1 VKVEPFPTKLSA
13 HTEPPCASTMR
24 LQTAKPNPIP
34 FDLVMKRGGKRKEHC
49 ELTSGL
55 DVSGVDLESGVDD
68 AEPSVT

>member
-1 VKVEPFPTKLSA
+1 
-13 HTEPPCASTMR
+13 MR

-68 AEPSVT
+68 AEPSVA